1 MAHPNPHHTYLCPQC
16 ANVAVLGAAGGI
28 GQPLSLLLKHNDNIT
43 NLSLFDIVNT
53 PGVAADLSHIN
64 TRAKVTGYKG
74 KESLHKALEGADI
87 VVIPAGVPR
96 KPGMTRDDL
105 FNTNA
110 GIVAELMHG
119 VAQVCPNAH
128 VLVIANP
135 VNSTVPIAAEIM
147 KKYGKYD
154 ARR

>member
-1 MAHPNPHHTYLCPQC
+1 
-16 ANVAVLGAAGGI
+16 
-28 GQPLSLLLKHNDNIT
+28 
-43 NLSLFDIVNT
+43 
-53 PGVAADLSHIN
+53 
-64 TRAKVTGYKG
+64 
-74 KESLHKALEGADI
+74 
-87 VVIPAGVPR
+87 
-96 KPGMTRDDL
+96 
-105 FNTNA
+105 
-110 GIVAELMHG
+110 MHG